1 MIRHLFK
8 LVWNRKRT
16 SALLILEIFFSFLV
30 VFVVATLG
38 MYCWDNYKRP
48 LGFSIKDVWQLRI
61 ETKKSDDQHTAD
73 ESATYARL
81 LKEVQSFDAV
91 ESAAGAQGAPYEF
104 GEYRSGMMINHHDV
118 TMEFNEVTP
127 ELKDVLGLRLVSGR
141 WFQDGDEKLG
151 WLPVVIDRDLAREAF
166 RGLEPVGQRLS
177 EPVPDGMKPRPEMR
191 VIGVVDDFRRAGE
204 LSGPGNYRFDLKRL
218 GNPDDRPGRVILVK
232 VRPGTPA
239 SFEETLMA
247 RAQGVAPEWSFEV
260 KPLTQLRESAFRL
273 RLTPLIVGGIVA
285 FFLLLMVGLG
295 LIGVLWQN
303 LLQRTRE
310 IGLRRATGASRA
322 EVHRQ
327 VLLEQVLLTTLGV
340 FLGTVLVAQIPILD
354 LIGLSSRVFVGG
366 LLTAMVSIYLLSIL
380 CALYPSAMAAR
391 VQPADALRY
400 E

>member
-61 ETKKSDDQHTAD
+61 ETKKSDDQHTP
-73 ESATYARL
+73 
-81 LKEVQSFDAV
+81 EVQSFDAV

-104 GEYRSGMMINHHDV
+104 GEYQSGMTIHHHDV

-141 WFQDGDEKLG
+141 WFQNGDEKLG
-151 WLPVVIDRDLAREAF
+151 WLPVVIDRDLARDAF
-166 RGLEPVGQRLS
+166 PGKEPIGQRLS

-204 LSGPGNYRFDLKRL
+204 LSGPGNYRFDLKRV

-239 SFEETLMA
+239 SFEEALMA

-322 EVHRQ
+322 EVHHQ
-327 VLLEQVLLTTLGV
+327 VLMEQVLLTTLGV

-354 LIGLSSRVFVGG
+354 LIGLSSRVFAGG
-366 LLTAMVSIYLLSIL
+366 LLVAMVSIYLLSIL
-380 CALYPSAMAAR
+380 CALYPSAMAAK